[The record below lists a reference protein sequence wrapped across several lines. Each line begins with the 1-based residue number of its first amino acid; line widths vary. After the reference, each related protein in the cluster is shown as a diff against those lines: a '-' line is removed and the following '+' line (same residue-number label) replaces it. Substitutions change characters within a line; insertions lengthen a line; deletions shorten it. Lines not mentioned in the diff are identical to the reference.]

1 MNSTFYQQLQQV
13 SASLKKVTLLED
25 AKLCP
30 GLHSSTREGEML
42 DLEVELLQS
51 NWAFAL
57 YERNQIT
64 NKVFGI
70 TLNAAGDAVEI
81 DQTAEAI
88 TLNDI
93 LSWLDAIISEGLS
106 SNAA

>member
-1 MNSTFYQQLQQV
+1 MNSTFCQQLQQV

-42 DLEVELLQS
+42 ELEIEQLQS

-57 YERNQIT
+57 YERDQIT

-81 DQTAEAI
+81 DQSAEVI
-88 TLNDI
+88 TLIDI
-93 LSWLDAIISEGLS
+93 LGWMEAIISEGRS